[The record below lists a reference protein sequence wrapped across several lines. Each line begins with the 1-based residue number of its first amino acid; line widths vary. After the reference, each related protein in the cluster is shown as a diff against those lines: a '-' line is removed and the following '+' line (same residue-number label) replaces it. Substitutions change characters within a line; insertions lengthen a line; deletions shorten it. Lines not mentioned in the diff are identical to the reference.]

1 MESTIRNSSEE
12 KPQSNTPGYVTA
24 NPKSYNLIKEIRDEL
39 KKNPTNAENLLWE
52 SLRNKKTGHKI
63 RRQHVIDNFIADFVC
78 LPKKVVIE
86 IDGRI
91 HQFRKEY
98 DDMRTNR
105 FQELGYV
112 VIRFTNEEVES
123 DTNLVFMKIKRFL
136 DETQGPI
143 SPPLE
148 GQGEVICRVEKE

>member
-1 MESTIRNSSEE
+1 MESTIKKSSDE
-12 KPQSNTPGYVTA
+12 KHQTNTHGYVTA
-24 NPKSYNLIKEIRDEL
+24 NPRSYNLVKEIRDEL
-39 KKNPTNAENLLWE
+39 KKNPTIAEDLLWKC
-52 SLRNKKTGHKI
+52 LRNKKTGYKI

-78 LPKKVVIE
+78 LPKKVIIE

-105 FQELGYV
+105 FEELGYV
-112 VIRFTNEEVES
+112 VIRFSNEEVES
-123 DTNLVFMKIKRFL
+123 DTNSVFEKIKRFL
-136 DETQGPI
+136 DETQDPN

-148 GQGEVICRVEKE
+148 GRGEVI